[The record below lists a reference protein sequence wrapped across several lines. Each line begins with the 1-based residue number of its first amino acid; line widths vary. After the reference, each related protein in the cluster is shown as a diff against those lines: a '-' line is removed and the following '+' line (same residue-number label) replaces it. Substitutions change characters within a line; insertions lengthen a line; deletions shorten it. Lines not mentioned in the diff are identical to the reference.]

1 MPFYILIDC
10 IFVIFLYLGNWIA
23 DLTEQTKGEMD
34 LIMAVE
40 EALAVLTIPDKQV
53 LVESKVCV
61 FVFCLQGDQYGLAL
75 FFLQTILNNSF
86 TLSQMKLHLVF
97 GFEPIHI
104 DHPVPS

>member
-1 MPFYILIDC
+1 MVGLLHIYCYLLPFYILIDC
-10 IFVIFLYLGNWIA
+10 IFVILLYLGNWIA

-61 FVFCLQGDQYGLAL
+61 FVFCLQAQGDQYGLAL
-75 FFLQTILNNSF
+75 Y
-86 TLSQMKLHLVF
+86 
-97 GFEPIHI
+97 
-104 DHPVPS
+104 

>member
-1 MPFYILIDC
+1 MVGLLHIYWYLLPFYILIDC

-61 FVFCLQGDQYGLAL
+61 FVFYLQGDQYGLAL
-75 FFLQTILNNSF
+75 FFYNRLY
-86 TLSQMKLHLVF
+86 
-97 GFEPIHI
+97 
-104 DHPVPS
+104 